1 MFTLELTSGLREG
14 ELIALKR
21 SDLNV
26 EDRTLTIHEGRVVER
41 RELVEYTGET
51 RTISLPRQTVQLLEQ
66 EHAKHPSMPKH
77 SPAC

>member
-1 MFTLELTSGLREG
+1 
-14 ELIALKR
+14 
-21 SDLNV
+21 V

-66 EHAKHPSMPKH
+66 EHATQYFLFSIHVYPQHRVDAGFDDLRIM
-77 SPAC
+77 